1 MIFSMNA
8 FSSLI
13 LLIAIAVL
21 SMTAVAYSNYLVAK
35 KKRTTLRLERM
46 KIRAEELEDVVIV
59 LDAICEKRSIA
70 KLVNDEI
77 IDSYELMLHISP
89 DAGYLKAGLSNA
101 QIRSNELSDELAPR
115 SIYRACKSDAQ
126 IARYIAYLHETL
138 QILRKQHTEG
148 KISSEEIQEFTLEI
162 EWLELQ
168 VKVISNIV
176 QGHKSYAKQD
186 ILGANAFYKKAQKDL
201 LNSSHPDTRRQQMI
215 SQLADILHGYRKSLD
230 HDLMPEIEFNPDN
243 PDAENT
249 SPDMPTDMGD
259 SNEAQDDMEESS
271 LSEEQQQAIPQ
282 SQQQEATQPSAS
294 V

>member
-1 MIFSMNA
+1 MNA

-13 LLIAIAVL
+13 LLIAIAIF
-21 SMTAVAYSNYLVAK
+21 SMMGVAYSNYLVDK

-46 KIRAEELEDVVIV
+46 KIRVEELEDVVLI
-59 LDAICEKRSIA
+59 LDVICETRIIG

-77 IDSYELMLHISP
+77 INSYELMLQISP

-101 QIRSNELSDELAPR
+101 QIRSNDLSDELAPR

-148 KISSEEIQEFTLEI
+148 KISSEEIQVFTLEI

-168 VKVISNIV
+168 VKVISSVV
-176 QGHKSYAKQD
+176 QGHKSYTKQD

-201 LNSSHPDTRRQQMI
+201 LGSSHPDARRQKMI
-215 SQLADILHGYRKSLD
+215 SQMADILHGHRKSLD
-230 HDLMPEIEFNPDN
+230 EEFMPETEFNPDN
-243 PDAENT
+243 TPSDHHPATEDTAEEDLNHPTSTDEVADNPLNT
-249 SPDMPTDMGD
+249 VPPVTDSPTTG
-259 SNEAQDDMEESS
+259 
-271 LSEEQQQAIPQ
+271 
-282 SQQQEATQPSAS
+282 